1 VGVLSSGCTDETN
14 TLDYYDTAGFFGLA
28 KPFPRYPDTSWS
40 SPTNRGHRQISK
52 SSGNIIIEL
61 TIFALL
67 II

>member
-1 VGVLSSGCTDETN
+1 MEFSND
-14 TLDYYDTAGFFGLA
+14 
-28 KPFPRYPDTSWS
+28 
-40 SPTNRGHRQISK
+40 RGHRQISK